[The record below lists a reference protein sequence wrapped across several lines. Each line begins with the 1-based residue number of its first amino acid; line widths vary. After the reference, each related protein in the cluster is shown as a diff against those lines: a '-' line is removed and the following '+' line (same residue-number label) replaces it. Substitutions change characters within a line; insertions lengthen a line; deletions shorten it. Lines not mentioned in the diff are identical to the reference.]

1 MPYSK
6 AEFDLDKQAKF
17 KSAVASAAGTT
28 SDNVDILSI
37 TEQRRRAGGIIVET
51 KIRASDETKLEQISE
66 SLGSGDVGTKI
77 NSELKKQGLS
87 ESTGVTQ
94 VTSGGSQEKS
104 GGGGGATIIVVVV
117 VVVVLVFAAGGFYMF
132 QRSKSQQDPA
142 APTLGLKW
150 TQTGAAKPTQGRE
163 LANPELATALA
174 SKITFTQRE
183 WEGFRIHDLRH
194 DDFIKSGGFYFKP
207 AATASKPSAP
217 PAKPVVV
224 GSLQAAGK
232 SVEVST
238 RPNMQARPANLGY
251 GSGFP
256 GRL

>member
-6 AEFDLDKQAKF
+6 AEFDLDKQEKF

-94 VTSGGSQEKS
+94 GTSSLESTSAGKENPSMAAAIAGG
-104 GGGGGATIIVVVV
+104 VVG
-117 VVVVLVFAAGGFYMF
+117 VLGFAAVVAFCLW
-132 QRSKSQQDPA
+132 RKSK
-142 APTLGLKW
+142 
-150 TQTGAAKPTQGRE
+150 AAKVAPQ
-163 LANPELATALA
+163 NPVNDVAGPALENVTPAENVA
-174 SKITFTQRE
+174 SNQAGT
-183 WEGFRIHDLRH
+183 EGISDSQDIESAIDRIINGQPLGQ
-194 DDFIKSGGFYFKP
+194 S
-207 AATASKPSAP
+207 
-217 PAKPVVV
+217 PVAVV
-224 GSLQAAGK
+224 QESCD
-232 SVEVST
+232 VENTV
-238 RPNMQARPANLGY
+238 AR
-251 GSGFP
+251 
-256 GRL
+256 